1 MLNCKG
7 GANIEGVGVGRGDR
21 WVAEMFRHWKVR
33 NRNPLLKKSSELFG
47 EESIA
52 FISRMSFL
60 LLISHSQYSHTP
72 SYTTDRSQSPSIQNY
87 LDIFGSNMDP
97 VNDESFLSKNSISI
111 QCKIILFSYIFCS
124 CTLNTPLH
132 LILKIELKN
141 ILDNEIALYMPT
153 T

>member
-1 MLNCKG
+1 MRLVKFLG
-7 GANIEGVGVGRGDR
+7 TGKYV
-21 WVAEMFRHWKVR
+21 

-72 SYTTDRSQSPSIQNY
+72 SYTTDRSQIPSIQNY
-87 LDIFGSNMDP
+87 LKIFGSNMDP
-97 VNDESFLSKNSISI
+97 VNDESFLSKNSFSFF
-111 QCKIILFSYIFCS
+111 CKIALFSYIFCS
-124 CTLNTPLH
+124 YTLNTPLH

-141 ILDNEIALYMPT
+141 ILDNEIYAHNIKIRIISQCNVDSCNTHSCYF
-153 T
+153 